1 MRLTN
6 SFLSFLVAPRAA
18 GQKGI
23 KVKATQASNREA
35 RAALG
40 ALTLGP
46 FTPACFQSIA
56 VTFGTATS
64 SSIDV
69 GFSKTEIRSSLLFSY
84 LSK

>member
-1 MRLTN
+1 MK
-6 SFLSFLVAPRAA
+6 AA
-18 GQKGI
+18 
-23 KVKATQASNREA
+23 QASNREA

-46 FTPACFQSIA
+46 FTSACFQSIA

-69 GFSKTEIRSSLLFSY
+69 GFSKTEIRSSLLLVTFKTE
-84 LSK
+84 LPAQAETIHNFVITLDINAL